1 MNRYQLEQMKDGV
14 KEQLK
19 IENENLSKMYL
30 DSKTTMEA
38 RQEQQ
43 KIVKDLDERFEGIKN
58 KIKEIDDREA
68 QQIAFKNKN
77 KNLGNSEKDIKI
89 NAKAELI
96 RNVMAGKEVTKEIK
110 NVLGDGD
117 ALGGGNK
124 ILPTTMTN
132 ELLYEP
138 MSKNPLRGI
147 STMTNITNLEIPK
160 IIFSLDDDDFLD
172 SDSAS
177 AKELKAD
184 GANVSFDRNKF
195 KVFCDI
201 TETVLKGT
209 ETNLVQVVDAGL
221 QSGLAKK
228 EKKVVFEANNPTE
241 ASFYKKSTESG
252 NPFLIK
258 TIEGDTLFEAIINCL
273 ADLEDDY
280 SENASI
286 VMRKVDY
293 FKIIKTLANG
303 NASLYTAQPEQVLG
317 APVVYCDLATIPVV
331 GDFRYSHFNYDLE
344 MYYDR
349 AKDVKT
355 GIESFVLTAYLDH
368 KIKMKSAFRLATVK
382 SNTP

>member
-1 MNRYQLEQMKDGV
+1 MNRFKLQQMEEGV
-14 KEQLK
+14 KAQLK
-19 IENENLSKMYL
+19 TESDKLTNMYV
-30 DSKTTMEA
+30 DVKTTA
-38 RQEQQ
+38 QERKEQETT
-43 KIVKDLDERFEGIKN
+43 VRDLEERFEGIKN
-58 KIKEIDDREA
+58 KIKEMDEKEA
-68 QQIAFKNKN
+68 QKIAAQNKN
-77 KNLGNSEKDIKI
+77 KNFGNNEKDKKIK
-89 NAKAELI
+89 AKAELI

-110 NVLGDGD
+110 NVLGDGE

-124 ILPTTMTN
+124 MLPVTMTN

-138 MSKNPLRGI
+138 LAKNPLRGI

-160 IIFSLDDDDFLD
+160 ITFSLDDDDYLD
-172 SDSAS
+172 SDTAS

-184 GANVSFDRNKF
+184 GANVSFSRNKF

-201 TETVLKGT
+201 TETILKGT

-228 EKKVVFEANNPTE
+228 EKKVAFEISNPTE

-258 TIEGDTLFEAIINCL
+258 AIEEDTMFESIISCL

-286 VMRKVDY
+286 VMRKIDY
-293 FKIIKTLANG
+293 FKIIKNLANG
-303 NASLYTAQPEQVLG
+303 NSSLYTTQPELVLG
-317 APVVYCDLATIPVV
+317 APVIFCDLATIPVV

-349 AKDVKT
+349 DKNVKT